1 MSPPPGRTGERVAVI
16 AALLALPV
24 SSPSALEA
32 RVAQAAAQETA
43 TQSKPAP
50 SEATDVTRA
59 EIESVLAVLGDSIDQ
74 QVKVVDVG
82 SDTNVAVGVLHR
94 RAMSSEGESIRGLV
108 HHDVTEVYYVL
119 EGSGTLV
126 TGGSLEEARAFPAD
140 SAVVTELV
148 GPSSGGS
155 SRGAT
160 SRRISQGDV
169 VIIPAG
175 IFHAFSEIQN
185 EIRYLSIRVDPAQVL
200 PAGYVHPALR
210 D

>member
-1 MSPPPGRTGERVAVI
+1 M
-16 AALLALPV
+16 
-24 SSPSALEA
+24 
-32 RVAQAAAQETA
+32 
-43 TQSKPAP
+43 
-50 SEATDVTRA
+50 
-59 EIESVLAVLGDSIDQ
+59 
-74 QVKVVDVG
+74 VDVG

-94 RAMSSEGESIRGLV
+94 RKLSTEGGPVRGLV
-108 HHDVTEVYYVL
+108 HHAVTEIYYVL

-126 TGGSLEEARAFPAD
+126 TGGSLEEPRAFPAD
-140 SAVVTELV
+140 SAVVRELV

-175 IFHAFSEIQN
+175 VFHAFSEIES
-185 EIRYLSIRVDPAQVL
+185 EIRYLSLRVDPEQVL
-200 PAGYVHPALR
+200 PAGYLHPALR